1 MYRKY
6 PYIRGLDRNQLEFSS
21 LDMQI
26 KEDSPV
32 RFIDS
37 FVETQVRGFITFTH
51 SDRENMG
58 RPSFDPC
65 ALMKLYL
72 FGVLKKAYSS
82 RELEALAE
90 DSKGAAWLLES
101 LTPDFRTISD
111 FRKDNIA
118 QYEAVFVAFRRFCS
132 TRLKKSTGKDV
143 YGGFKSIDG
152 TKIRAQQAKDGCYTA
167 NKIDDRIQHDNDSVA
182 EFKRMI
188 EDISAEENYDPNVL
202 EAVKTKYEFYL
213 DKLDKHEKIREHIE
227 KTGEQYSENDPDA
240 RLMKSHYG
248 GYNPCFNV
256 QSAVDSESHMIEGIL
271 VTNNCTDHGLIKP
284 TVDTLD
290 KKEDEIIEIVADNGY
305 EQTQDMVDSLENGI
319 IPNTFLSK
327 VTTENGNRIHKE
339 VIELAF
345 VYEENEVT
353 EEEKSSTKAANIKK
367 CLRAGVVPDCYKD
380 ILEPVLDKKGITKVF
395 QAKTYDTI
403 SEDQY
408 GIDQMT
414 DEQMV
419 EKAKEG
425 YFVRN
430 LINGRVYC
438 PNGRILRKK
447 STKANG
453 TIRYANKLAC
463 TRCPFKDKCFKSTKT
478 TRWKEVD
485 FSKNSR
491 IKDAKFNPKEEDGE
505 RETFLPSSTKVEK
518 IKVEKQVIFVFKP
531 DREKLDKRKNLSEH
545 PFGTIKR
552 HMHRDHF
559 LLKGIN
565 KVKAESH
572 LYALG
577 YNFRRLINLF
587 SVPTLLQVMGN

>member
-1 MYRKY
+1 MHAKY

-51 SDRENMG
+51 SGRGNIG

-72 FGVLKKAYSS
+72 FGVLKGAYSS

-132 TRLKKSTGKDV
+132 TSLRKSTGKDV

-167 NKIDDRIQHDNDSVA
+167 NKIDDRIQHDKDSVA
-182 EFKRMI
+182 EFRRMI
-188 EDISAEENYDPNVL
+188 EDISAEEGHDPGAL
-202 EAVKTKYEFYL
+202 EAAKAKYEFYL
-213 DKLDKHEKIREHIE
+213 DKLDRHERIREHME
-227 KTGEQYSENDPDA
+227 RTGGQYSENDPDA

-256 QSAVDSESHMIEGIL
+256 QSAVDSESHMIEGVL
-271 VTNNCTDHGLIKP
+271 VTNNCTDHGLIRP

-290 KKEDEIIEIVADNGY
+290 KREDEIIEIVADNGY
-305 EQTQDMVDSLENGI
+305 EQTQDMADSLENGI
-319 IPNTFLSK
+319 IPNAFPSK
-327 VTTENGNRIHKE
+327 VTTENGNRVHKGG
-339 VIELAF
+339 IELAF
-345 VYEENEVT
+345 VYEEDNVT
-353 EEEKSSTKAANIKK
+353 EEERSSTRAEDLRK

-380 ILEPVLDKKGITKVF
+380 ILEPVLDKKGNTKVF
-395 QAKTYDTI
+395 NMKTYDTS
-403 SEDQY
+403 SEDTY
-408 GIDQMT
+408 GIDRMT

-430 LINGRVYC
+430 PINGRVYC
-438 PNGRILRKK
+438 PNGRILRRK

-453 TIRYANKLAC
+453 TVRYANKLAC
-463 TRCPFKDKCFKSTKT
+463 ARCPFKDKCFEDTRT
-478 TRWKEVD
+478 TRWREVD
-485 FSKNSR
+485 FSRNSR
-491 IKDAKFNPKEEDGE
+491 IKDAWFDPKGEDGA
-505 RETFLPSSTKVEK
+505 RGRSLPRSTKGGMV
-518 IKVEKQVIFVFKP
+518 KVGRQVVFVFKP
-531 DREKLDKRKNLSEH
+531 NREKLDKRKNLSEH

-577 YNFRRLINLF
+577 YNFRRLVNMF
-587 SVPTLLQVMGN
+587 SVPILLQAMEN